1 MNGSEPSVDLIGFV
15 KPRASSDWAARVKR
29 NNKGLNNMV
38 LKSGD
43 RFERGENIC
52 EKAVTL

>member
-29 NNKGLNNMV
+29 NSQGLNNIV

-43 RFERGENIC
+43 RF
-52 EKAVTL
+52 